1 MNSTKVLNKIMT
13 LLSLK
18 EEVNFT
24 YARLA
29 DGTLVESPT
38 FDVGEDLEV
47 VGEDG
52 EKTPAPDGMHDLK
65 LLDESGEENYIK
77 VRTEGGKIVER
88 ENVEMME
95 DVKTEDIPQSYE
107 PDPANVRE
115 DLPGEVQMEEE
126 TEEVE
131 PIPADTDKEE
141 MKKRYEDMAFRID
154 ELEKKIS
161 KLEEMM
167 PPTDSEVDEEED
179 GMDMEEEELPKLD
192 GAPVEEKR
200 FSAVEA
206 TKKPFG
212 KKVQT
217 PQSSFLS
224 KLYK

>member
-38 FDVGEDLEV
+38 FDVGETLDV

-52 EKTPAPDGMHDLK
+52 EKTPAPDGFHDLK
-65 LLDESGEENYIK
+65 LIDEEGEENYIK

-95 DVKTEDIPQSYE
+95 DVKTEDIPQAYE

-115 DLPGEVQMEEE
+115 DLPGSVEMEEE

-131 PIPADTDKEE
+131 GIPADTDKEE
-141 MKKRYEDMAFRID
+141 MKKRYEDMAYRI
-154 ELEKKIS
+154 EEMEKKIS
-161 KLEEMM
+161 KLEEML
-167 PPTDSEVDEEED
+167 PPTDSEVDEEEE
-179 GMDMEEEELPKLD
+179 GEDMEEDLPKLD
-192 GAPVEEKR
+192 GAPVEEQR
-200 FSAVEA
+200 FSAVE

>member
-38 FDVGEDLEV
+38 FDVGETLDV

-52 EKTPAPDGMHDLK
+52 EKTPAPDGFHDLK
-65 LLDESGEENYIK
+65 LMDENGEENYIK

-95 DVKTEDIPQSYE
+95 DVETEDIPQAYE

-115 DLPGEVQMEEE
+115 DLPGSVQMEEE

-131 PIPADTDKEE
+131 GIPADTDKEE
-141 MKKRYEDMAFRID
+141 MKKRYEDMAYRI
-154 ELEKKIS
+154 EEMEKKIS
-161 KLEEMM
+161 KLEEML
-167 PPTDSEVDEEED
+167 PPTDSEVDEEEE
-179 GMDMEEEELPKLD
+179 GEDMEEDMPKLD
-192 GAPVEEKR
+192 GAPVEEQR
-200 FSAVEA
+200 FSAVE